1 MAQANTLRIADSR
14 STRLL
19 AGVVLAIGAFTA
31 LFPIALMLLNA
42 LKLSPEIVISP
53 LALPSTL
60 QWKNFVNAWN
70 DAHLGTSF
78 LNSLLVSGL
87 TIVLVCTTGS
97 MAAYVLARRKV
108 RGWHLVSAYFLAS
121 TTAPIQLFLFPLYFA
136 FAKLGLIN
144 NVAALSIVYC
154 AIYSPFAIFLM
165 RTYFLA
171 VPVEIEEA
179 ATVDGASNWQVF
191 TRVMLPIVSPGI
203 LTVALIV
210 GLYSWNEFLIAT
222 TFLQD
227 QSAAT
232 AVVSFY
238 LLSGQYT
245 SDWGEIMAA
254 AVLIVVPVVIL
265 FVLLQRRFIE
275 GMAGGSVKG

>member
-1 MAQANTLRIADSR
+1 MRLVEGR
-14 STRLL
+14 STLIITYLVLGL
-19 AGVVLAIGAFTA
+19 AAFTA
-31 LFPIALMLLNA
+31 LFPIALLLLNSVKGA
-42 LKLSPEIVISP
+42 AEIVQNP
-53 LALPSTL
+53 LALPKEL
-60 QWKNFVNAWN
+60 RWDNFGRAWIDAKFSRTIVN
-70 DAHLGTSF
+70 SI
-78 LNSLLVSGL
+78 LLTGL

-97 MAAYVLARRKV
+97 AAAYVLARKKV
-108 RGWHLVSAYFLAS
+108 KSWRVVTGYLLAT
-121 TTAPIQLFLFPLYFA
+121 TTAPIQLFLFPLYFG

-144 NVAALSIVYC
+144 NVFAVSLVYT
-154 AIYSPFAIFLM
+154 AIYSPFAIMLL

-171 VPVEIEEA
+171 VPKELEEA
-179 ATVDGASNWQVF
+179 ALVDGATHWQIF

-222 TFLQD
+222 TFLQQQD
-227 QSAAT
+227 RLT
-232 AVVSFY
+232 AVVSFF

-254 AVLIVVPVVIL
+254 ALIIVLPVVIL
-265 FVLLQRRFIE
+265 FVFLQRRFIE